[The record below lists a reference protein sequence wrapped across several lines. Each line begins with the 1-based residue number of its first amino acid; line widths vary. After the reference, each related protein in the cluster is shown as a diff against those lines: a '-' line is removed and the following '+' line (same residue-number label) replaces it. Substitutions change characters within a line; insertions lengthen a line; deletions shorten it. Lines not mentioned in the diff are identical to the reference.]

1 MRFIRH
7 RLRLFP
13 RGITQSLRV
22 RAGMQ
27 RMQSVIN
34 IAASR
39 SRGRDAAASPVF

>member
-1 MRFIRH
+1 MGAREEDTRFITR

-27 RMQSVIN
+27 R
-34 IAASR
+34 
-39 SRGRDAAASPVF
+39 DAHAISY